1 MGDSATLVRNRR
13 LGVRRVGRVLLDA
26 ADEVERGVERFVILR
41 TIRWDV
47 GLRAGL
53 LVAFGLEV
61 AAQLRDQIRLGSRGS
76 GTQVSRLASKPLRN
90 GELIRHLGRLPH
102 CVS

>member
-41 TIRWDV
+41 IRWDV

-53 LVAFGLEV
+53 LVAFSLEV

-90 GELIRHLGRLPH
+90 GELTTCGSGVR
-102 CVS
+102 

>member
-41 TIRWDV
+41 IRWDV

>member
-1 MGDSATLVRNRR
+1 VGDSATLVRNRR

-41 TIRWDV
+41 IRWDV

-61 AAQLRDQIRLGSRGS
+61 AAQRC
-76 GTQVSRLASKPLRN
+76 LAARVGARFELLRN
-90 GELIRHLGRLPH
+90 LLEL
-102 CVS
+102 CVPKTSSVLIA